1 MVINHSLSFHQL
13 YKRSFP
19 GFAWSIKMRYLAN
32 IQALGRD
39 ANPFFRLMGIEL
51 GSYGEGEAVLFM
63 PVRPDML
70 NGVGWLQGGLYSA
83 LCDEAMALAL
93 FTVLEEEE
101 DIATISESTSFLQG
115 IKKGCISAQAKVVK
129 KGRRVA
135 FVEGG
140 VTSRDDG
147 TPLSLT
153 QASFAIIPRRSSRG
167 R

>member
-1 MVINHSLSFHQL
+1 
-13 YKRSFP
+13 
-19 GFAWSIKMRYLAN
+19 MRYLAN

-83 LCDEAMALAL
+83 LCDEAMAL

-135 FVEGG
+135 FVEGR